1 MKKIIT
7 ILFLLLSS
15 LTFAS
20 NLGGTKLAYDGVEFF
35 ISDEEERIG
44 AYTLELKGIPYS
56 YTYTVIKEGEE
67 YFFPL
72 FEFIRAVGVENYIY
86 DR

>member
-44 AYTLELKGIPYS
+44 AYTLD
-56 YTYTVIKEGEE
+56 
-67 YFFPL
+67 F
-72 FEFIRAVGVENYIY
+72 
-86 DR
+86 